1 MSKFNVDMPPGVDFT
16 KLLLPSKKL
25 PAHNARQK
33 IRLSISPTIDSM
45 GKITMSPD
53 FMLKFLQNL
62 TNLSSICQICAPFAK
77 CHSPENA
84 SHSKTRTHMLMKS
97 TPGGWNLKPP
107 FCKKNHQKIAV
118 VQGLLNFTTSNL
130 PTMNPIDI
138 VVT

>member
-33 IRLSISPTIDSM
+33 IR
-45 GKITMSPD
+45 
-53 FMLKFLQNL
+53 
-62 TNLSSICQICAPFAK
+62 LSSICQICAPFAK